1 MTGDFVSTV
10 SDYLIV
16 TIRRVQIVVAS
27 VQDYSLRLD
36 TNSPLKG
43 LEAAIAE
50 TFSENQLYLDS
61 LTLLVLPNTGGGN
74 AY

>member
-1 MTGDFVSTV
+1 MRPRADWPL
-10 SDYLIV
+10 LIAY
-16 TIRRVQIVVAS
+16 QIFKTSV
-27 VQDYSLRLD
+27 VQDYSFRLD

-43 LEAAIAE
+43 LEDARAE